1 MTDTASAPSGRP
13 LPGGPPSTASGE
25 GNATSFFERFREQ
38 LAKAIVGQ
46 DEAIR
51 LCAIA
56 LIASGHVLL
65 EGVPGTGKTLLAKAI
80 ARALTLEYG
89 RVQFTPDLM
98 PADILGTSVFDLAT
112 RTFALR
118 RGPIF
123 TNILLAD
130 EVNRAPAKVQSAL
143 LEAMEERGVTLEGQ
157 QLPLPSPFFVMATQ
171 NPIEYEG
178 TYPLPEAQQDRFL
191 FKVRLDYPAPADE
204 MEVLRRWES
213 GIELRDPVKAGV
225 EPVLGQADIDGCRA
239 EVARVV
245 IDEKI
250 RRYVV
255 DLAAATRAA
264 PEIAL
269 GASTRAEV
277 LLMLGARAYAAF
289 AGHEFVTPDHVKAL
303 LAPAFRHRLILR
315 PEAEVAGQTPD
326 SVLDAVAGRVVPPR

>member
-1 MTDTASAPSGRP
+1 MTSAP
-13 LPGGPPSTASGE
+13 E
-25 GNATSFFERFREQ
+25 FFARLREQ
-38 LAKAIVGQ
+38 LAKAVVGQ
-46 DEAIR
+46 DDAIR

-56 LIASGHVLL
+56 LVAQGHVLL
-65 EGVPGTGKTLLAKAI
+65 EGVPGTGKTLLAKSI
-80 ARALTLEYG
+80 ARALRLDYG

-112 RTFALR
+112 RTFSLR

-123 TNILLAD
+123 TNVLLAD
-130 EVNRAPAKVQSAL
+130 EINRAPAKVQAAL

-157 QLPLPSPFFVMATQ
+157 QLELPSPFIVLATQ
-171 NPIEYEG
+171 NPVEYEG

-191 FKVRLDYPAPADE
+191 FKVRLDYPSPADE

-213 GIELRDPVKAGV
+213 GIELRDPAKAGV
-225 EPVLGQADIDGCRA
+225 EPVLDGADIQACRA
-239 EVARVV
+239 EVATVV
-245 IDEKI
+245 LDEKI

-255 DLAAATRAA
+255 DLASATRSA

-277 LLMLGARAYAAF
+277 LLMLAARAYAAF
-289 AGHEFVTPDHVKAL
+289 EGDEFVTPDHVKAL

>member
-1 MTDTASAPSGRP
+1 MT
-13 LPGGPPSTASGE
+13 
-25 GNATSFFERFREQ
+25 ATDFYARFREQ

-46 DEAIR
+46 DDAIR

-56 LIASGHVLL
+56 LVAQGHVLL

-80 ARALTLEYG
+80 ARSLSLDYG

-98 PADILGTSVFDLAT
+98 PADILGTSVFDLTT

-130 EVNRAPAKVQSAL
+130 EINRAPAKVQSAL
-143 LEAMEERGVTLEGQ
+143 LEAMEERGVTLEGE
-157 QLPLPSPFFVMATQ
+157 QLALPAPFLVLATQ
-171 NPIEYEG
+171 NPVEYEG

-191 FKVRLDYPAPADE
+191 FKVRLDYPTPDGE

-213 GIELRDPVKAGV
+213 GIELRDPARAGV
-225 EPVLGQADIDGCRA
+225 EPVLGAADVEACRD
-239 EVARVV
+239 EVAKVV
-245 IDEKI
+245 VDEKI

-255 DLAAATRAA
+255 ELATATRTA
-264 PEIAL
+264 PEITL

-277 LLMLGARAYAAF
+277 LLMLAARASAAF
-289 AGHEFVTPDHVKAL
+289 EGQDFVTPDHVKAL

-315 PEAEVAGQTPD
+315 PEAEVSGQTPD
-326 SVLDAVAGRVVPPR
+326 SVLDAVAARVVPPR

>member
-1 MTDTASAPSGRP
+1 MGTTSAP
-13 LPGGPPSTASGE
+13 E
-25 GNATSFFERFREQ
+25 FFARLREQ
-38 LAKAIVGQ
+38 LAKAVVGQ
-46 DEAIR
+46 DDAIR

-56 LIASGHVLL
+56 LVAQGHVLL
-65 EGVPGTGKTLLAKAI
+65 EGVPGTGKTLLAKSI
-80 ARALTLEYG
+80 ARALRLDYG

-112 RTFALR
+112 RTFSLR

-123 TNILLAD
+123 TNVLLAD
-130 EVNRAPAKVQSAL
+130 EINRAPAKVQAAL

-157 QLPLPSPFFVMATQ
+157 QLELPSPFIVLATQ
-171 NPIEYEG
+171 NPVEYEG

-191 FKVRLDYPAPADE
+191 FKVRLDYPSPAVE

-213 GIELRDPVKAGV
+213 GIELRDPAKAGV
-225 EPVLGQADIDGCRA
+225 EPVLDGADIQACRA
-239 EVARVV
+239 EVATVV
-245 IDEKI
+245 LDEKI

-255 DLAAATRAA
+255 DLASATRSA

-277 LLMLGARAYAAF
+277 LLMLAARAYAAF
-289 AGHEFVTPDHVKAL
+289 EGHEFVTPDHVKAL

>member
-1 MTDTASAPSGRP
+1 MSGKETATAPAFYAKLRAE
-13 LPGGPPSTASGE
+13 LE
-25 GNATSFFERFREQ
+25 
-38 LAKAIVGQ
+38 KAIVGQ
-46 DEAIR
+46 EEAIR

-56 LIASGHVLL
+56 IVAHGHVLL

-98 PADILGTSVFDLAT
+98 PADILGTSVYDLAT

-118 RGPIF
+118 RGPVF
-123 TNILLAD
+123 TNVLLAD
-130 EVNRAPAKVQSAL
+130 EINRAPAKVQSAL
-143 LEAMEERGVTLEGQ
+143 LEAMEEGGVTLEGR
-157 QLPLPSPFFVMATQ
+157 QLALPSPFLVLATQ
-171 NPIEYEG
+171 NPVEYEG

-191 FKVRLDYPAPADE
+191 FKVRLDYPTADGE

-213 GIELRDPVKAGV
+213 GIELRDPVRAGV
-225 EPVLGQADIDGCRA
+225 EPVLGAKDVEACRDQ
-239 EVARVV
+239 VSNVV
-245 IDEKI
+245 LDEKI

-255 DLAAATRAA
+255 DLATATRTA

-277 LLMLGARAYAAF
+277 LLMLASRAYAAF
-289 AGHEFVTPDHVKAL
+289 EGQDFVTPDHVKAL

-315 PEAEVAGQTPD
+315 PEAEVSGQTPD
-326 SVLDAVAGRVVPPR
+326 SVLDAVAARVVPPR

>member
-1 MTDTASAPSGRP
+1 MTHTTSTTA
-13 LPGGPPSTASGE
+13 T
-25 GNATSFFERFREQ
+25 TFFERFREQ
-38 LAKAIVGQ
+38 LGKAIVGQ

-56 LIASGHVLL
+56 LIAQGHVLL
-65 EGVPGTGKTLLAKAI
+65 EGVPGTGKTLLAKSI
-80 ARALTLEYG
+80 ARALTLDYG

-98 PADILGTSVFDLAT
+98 PADILGTSVFDLAS

-130 EVNRAPAKVQSAL
+130 EINRAPAKVQSAL

-157 QLPLPSPFFVMATQ
+157 QLELPAPFFVMATQ

-191 FKVRLDYPAPADE
+191 FKVRLDYPSPNDE

-213 GIELRDPVKAGV
+213 GIVLRDPARAGV
-225 EPVLGQADIDGCRA
+225 EPALGKADIDACR
-239 EVARVV
+239 EQVARVV

-255 DLAAATRAA
+255 DLAAATRSA

-289 AGHEFVTPDHVKAL
+289 DGSEFVTPDHVKAL

-326 SVLDAVAGRVVPPR
+326 SVLDAVVGRVVPPR

>member
-1 MTDTASAPSGRP
+1 MATAP
-13 LPGGPPSTASGE
+13 E
-25 GNATSFFERFREQ
+25 FFARLREQ
-38 LAKAIVGQ
+38 LAKAVVGQ
-46 DEAIR
+46 HDAIR

-56 LIASGHVLL
+56 LVAQGHVLL
-65 EGVPGTGKTLLAKAI
+65 EGVPGTGKTLLAKSI
-80 ARALTLEYG
+80 ARALRLDYG

-112 RTFALR
+112 RTFSLR

-123 TNILLAD
+123 TNVLLAD
-130 EVNRAPAKVQSAL
+130 EINRAPAKVQAAL

-157 QLPLPSPFFVMATQ
+157 QLELPSPFIVLATQ
-171 NPIEYEG
+171 NPVEYEG

-191 FKVRLDYPAPADE
+191 FKVRLDYPSPADE

-225 EPVLGQADIDGCRA
+225 EPVLDAADIQACRA
-239 EVARVV
+239 EVATVV
-245 IDEKI
+245 LDEKI

-255 DLAAATRAA
+255 DLASATRSA

-277 LLMLGARAYAAF
+277 LLMLAARAYAAF
-289 AGHEFVTPDHVKAL
+289 EGHEFVTPDHVKAL

>member
-1 MTDTASAPSGRP
+1 MGKTAAP
-13 LPGGPPSTASGE
+13 E
-25 GNATSFFERFREQ
+25 FFARLREQ

-46 DEAIR
+46 DDAIR

-56 LIASGHVLL
+56 LVAQGDVLL
-65 EGVPGTGKTLLAKAI
+65 EGVPGTGKTLLAKSI
-80 ARALTLEYG
+80 ARALRLDYG

-112 RTFALR
+112 RTFSLR

-123 TNILLAD
+123 TNVLLAD
-130 EVNRAPAKVQSAL
+130 EINRAPAKVQAAL

-157 QLPLPSPFFVMATQ
+157 QLELPSPFIVLATQ
-171 NPIEYEG
+171 NPVEYEG

-191 FKVRLDYPAPADE
+191 FKVRLDYPSPADE

-213 GIELRDPVKAGV
+213 GFELRDPAKAGV
-225 EPVLGQADIDGCRA
+225 DPVLDGADIQACRA
-239 EVARVV
+239 EVATVV
-245 IDEKI
+245 LDEKI

-255 DLAAATRAA
+255 DLASATRSA

-277 LLMLGARAYAAF
+277 LLMLAARAYAAF
-289 AGHEFVTPDHVKAL
+289 EGHEFVTPDHVKAL